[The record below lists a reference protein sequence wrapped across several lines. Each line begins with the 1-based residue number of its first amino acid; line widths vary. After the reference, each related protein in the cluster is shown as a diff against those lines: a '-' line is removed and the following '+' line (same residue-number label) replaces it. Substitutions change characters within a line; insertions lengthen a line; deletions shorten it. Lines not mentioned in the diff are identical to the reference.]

1 MGLPSIYS
9 SLGGKNCQIYTI
21 SSDWYQM
28 LFCGIFKLLKLVN
41 LGLIFLCGF
50 YMYMARMYSHAVSGK
65 KIPPLFCFQSS
76 LRTESGISA
85 GQSGAN
91 LGGPEQTLRTVFSKV
106 LVYFLPPAS
115 SCGKV
120 MFSQACHSFCPQEG
134 DVCLWIQEVN
144 KRAIRILLECFL
156 VC

>member
-1 MGLPSIYS
+1 MSPEVKNLVPTRIHSSRMGAAR
-9 SLGGKNCQIYTI
+9 SLTVSRIPRTHPHPPP
-21 SSDWYQM
+21 
-28 LFCGIFKLLKLVN
+28 
-41 LGLIFLCGF
+41 CGF
-50 YMYMARMYSHAVSGK
+50 YMARMYSHAVLGK
-65 KIPPLFCFQSS
+65 KTYRLCFQSS
-76 LRTESGISA
+76 LRAESGISV
-85 GQSGAN
+85 GQSEAN

-134 DVCLWIQEVN
+134 DVCLWIQGVN